1 MNRKEKTVSLTHG
14 IHVELQYCSRDADRL
29 QQAVHTTGKI
39 RCFFFPFET
48 LAKGILIVP
57 MQQIITITII
67 LKDTLSGSDLHRTS
81 LSQNS
86 PTWNRGNGS
95 KQYQLHYKLWLSA
108 LALTGSKY
116 TLYKYPLQ
124 ALKNVFGWNNPTS
137 QDTETVKNEGPVL
150 GSAGNN
156 CRLSHFGEEG
166 TDGSRF
172 CKSDL
177 KKSKQGWDG

>member
-1 MNRKEKTVSLTHG
+1 MEKKKTVSLTHW
-14 IHVELQYCSRDADRL
+14 IHVESQGCRTLP
-29 QQAVHTTGKI
+29 T
-39 RCFFFPFET
+39 RCTYHWENKVLFFSFRET
-48 LAKGILIVP
+48 CKRHLNCPNAANNNNNFKKTPSLALTYTEP
-57 MQQIITITII
+57 
-67 LKDTLSGSDLHRTS
+67 HRHK
-81 LSQNS
+81 NS
-86 PTWNRGNGS
+86 PTRNRENGS

-108 LALTGSKY
+108 LALIGSKY

-150 GSAGNN
+150 GSAGND
-156 CRLSHFGEEG
+156 CRLSHFWKEG

-177 KKSKQGWDG
+177 KKSKQGDG